1 MISLLRLTKEQVL
14 LFGTCFLLL
23 LPYLSQGQCDCP
35 TCPEELDNGVI
46 GGVAA
51 EIEVSGATNPTIGV
65 NGQGLRS
72 VRLHLIHASLEEI
85 DVILLKQGGGPL
97 AFSRL
102 IEQNGTSTSDT
113 VTLEVCFVNCDE
125 DADPDAGFPETF
137 NSGAGY
143 SNDST
148 YIGKYFPSQ
157 GNPGGCFDDRFDGL
171 SVNGIWEL
179 EISGSPTFGGTL
191 VDWELDF
198 YDNSGTTCEEFCVI
212 SNCQADGGDINGGV
226 DTLFEGDPALDRSL
240 PPSYPGSE
248 PDPSN
253 YGYTYV
259 ITDEDSDIIL
269 AYDEDADM
277 TGFSPGT
284 YTICGLSYL
293 LDDFGDI
300 PDPDGNYT
308 LSDLQDDIDEPAF
321 CADLSENCETIT
333 ILPDLVS
340 SQCECSD
347 CPFTIP
353 ETGSAES
360 TLTVTGATNPT
371 LGTNGQR
378 LKAIHLDF
386 FHNGIGEI
394 ELTLQ
399 APNGSQVQ
407 LIDQNM
413 LAQFDRDNNFSI
425 CFVDCGEPVDPHPGT
440 SENFDTDDF
449 DEIGESYEGVYYP
462 SLSTECL
469 GNLTGDV
476 NGEWT
481 LLWDDW
487 LILMGGEL
495 FTWRLEFEDN
505 DGTECEEECE
515 VDPCQADGGDINGQ
529 ADTLCL
535 GDPDLNRDLPP
546 TYSGSEPDPSEYGYT
561 YVITNTNSDVILAY
575 DEDAD
580 LTGFDVG
587 TYTVCGLSYLLDD
600 FDDIP
605 DPDGSYTLS
614 DLQDDIDEPEFC
626 ADLSENCE
634 TITIVPEPVIPDVS
648 GPLEVCANEPVEYI
662 IENYDPQFEYTIE
675 IRQGGFSSFSV
686 DEEVVSVTFTSGP
699 GELCFT
705 AENACGVSDEFCI
718 NIVVIESADPIEI
731 TGPTLVC
738 EGQEYTYTI
747 EPPLGPGESYD
758 FDVIGG
764 SVTGQAGNTVT
775 IEWFANG
782 NNNEVIVNII
792 GSACPIPEGGITV
805 TIETYDFPP
814 TFNSPTD
821 ACVGETFVSFIDP
834 DPDILSY
841 EWTGSNVDI
850 INGANT
856 NEVTYI
862 LTQAGSAEICLEV
875 ETDCGFFG
883 PECEIIDVNEVP
895 EPEIIDPGP
904 ACDFTFSLDALV
916 DPGNDASWI
925 DVDGPGI
932 IIFSAPNSPNTT
944 VTVFESGIY
953 TIAIQENNNG
963 CIGFDTVQVE
973 IFQRPEIVDTS
984 FNCDLN
990 GDFTFTFFINGGAA
1004 PYEVNGEVI
1013 PGNTFTSDPISSGS
1027 PFSFTVTDA
1036 NGCTDEISDAYD
1048 CPCLIDAGTMSGQLL
1063 EACID
1068 DNEAVSA
1075 TFNNDATLGPTD
1087 IGRYYLHDNPG
1098 DQLGTIFDDNTTV

>member
-1 MISLLRLTKEQVL
+1 MRY
-14 LFGTCFLLL
+14 LFFSFILFLFQF
-23 LPYLSQGQCDCP
+23 SAQGQCDC
-35 TCPEELDNGVI
+35 TNCPLDMPGFGSTVSTITISGSANPMLGQNGQDLRAVSLNMEHDDI
-46 GGVAA
+46 GDLNISLVSPNGSTIDLSVAA
-51 EIEVSGATNPTIGV
+51 S
-65 NGQGLRS
+65 
-72 VRLHLIHASLEEI
+72 
-85 DVILLKQGGGPL
+85 
-97 AFSRL
+97 
-102 IEQNGTSTSDT
+102 STSSGSGTTYEICFLACAET
-113 VTLEVCFVNCDE
+113 VVP
-125 DADPDAGFPETF
+125 DPGFPEIF
-137 NSGAGY
+137 DSGAGY
-143 SNDST
+143 ESGEIYTGSYYPADNSL
-148 YIGKYFPSQ
+148 
-157 GNPGGCFDDRFDGL
+157 CFEDLTGD
-171 SVNGIWEL
+171 VNGDWRLEIFDSDVGGGGTLLNWEL
-179 EISGSPTFGGTL
+179 E
-191 VDWELDF
+191 F
-198 YDNSGTTCEEFCVI
+198 YDNDGTPCDEACTP
-212 SNCQADGGDINGGV
+212 NPCQADGGDISGGI
-226 DTLFEGDPALDRSL
+226 DTLFEGDPELNRSL
-240 PPSYPGSE
+240 PPTYPGSE
-248 PDPSN
+248 PDPSE

-259 ITDEDSDIIL
+259 ISDTDTDVII
-269 AYDEDADM
+269 AYDEDADL

-440 SENFDTDDF
+440 SENFDTDEF
-449 DEIGESYEGVYYP
+449 DIIGESYEGVYYP

-469 GNLTGDV
+469 GSLTGDV

-561 YVITNTNSDVILAY
+561 YVITNTNTDVILAY

-587 TYTVCGLSYLLDD
+587 TYTVCGLSYLIDD

-626 ADLSENCE
+626 ADLSEN
-634 TITIVPEPVIPDVS
+634 
-648 GPLEVCANEPVEYI
+648 
-662 IENYDPQFEYTIE
+662 
-675 IRQGGFSSFSV
+675 
-686 DEEVVSVTFTSGP
+686 
-699 GELCFT
+699 
-705 AENACGVSDEFCI
+705 
-718 NIVVIESADPIEI
+718 
-731 TGPTLVC
+731 
-738 EGQEYTYTI
+738 
-747 EPPLGPGESYD
+747 
-758 FDVIGG
+758 
-764 SVTGQAGNTVT
+764 
-775 IEWFANG
+775 
-782 NNNEVIVNII
+782 
-792 GSACPIPEGGITV
+792 
-805 TIETYDFPP
+805 
-814 TFNSPTD
+814 
-821 ACVGETFVSFIDP
+821 
-834 DPDILSY
+834 
-841 EWTGSNVDI
+841 
-850 INGANT
+850 
-856 NEVTYI
+856 
-862 LTQAGSAEICLEV
+862 
-875 ETDCGFFG
+875 
-883 PECEIIDVNEVP
+883 
-895 EPEIIDPGP
+895 
-904 ACDFTFSLDALV
+904 
-916 DPGNDASWI
+916 
-925 DVDGPGI
+925 
-932 IIFSAPNSPNTT
+932 
-944 VTVFESGIY
+944 
-953 TIAIQENNNG
+953 
-963 CIGFDTVQVE
+963 
-973 IFQRPEIVDTS
+973 
-984 FNCDLN
+984 
-990 GDFTFTFFINGGAA
+990 
-1004 PYEVNGEVI
+1004 
-1013 PGNTFTSDPISSGS
+1013 
-1027 PFSFTVTDA
+1027 
-1036 NGCTDEISDAYD
+1036 
-1048 CPCLIDAGTMSGQLL
+1048 
-1063 EACID
+1063 
-1068 DNEAVSA
+1068 
-1075 TFNNDATLGPTD
+1075 
-1087 IGRYYLHDNPG
+1087 
-1098 DQLGTIFDDNTTV
+1098 